1 MIDVLVSSRRWIATR
16 ERNPDARGTEAFR
29 RVIAMDTAHTSGDCQ
44 KGCVDLRGEFSMAAA
59 AAAAAAAAPAAASS
73 QQPAAASITSEFQV
87 PILALSVDRSQESMT
102 VPSNT
107 TASPAGMRNVLLF
120 RRIIHLSVTHGR
132 NPSIKASRASQ
143 AKQAKPSNPPIATF
157 MRE

>member
-1 MIDVLVSSRRWIATR
+1 VGIAKKAVSICEASFRWQQQQQQQQ
-16 ERNPDARGTEAFR
+16 P
-29 RVIAMDTAHTSGDCQ
+29 
-44 KGCVDLRGEFSMAAA
+44 
-59 AAAAAAAAPAAASS
+59 AASS
-73 QQPAAASITSEFQV
+73 QQQPAAASITSEFQV
-87 PILALSVDRSQESMT
+87 PILALSVDRSQESMML
-102 VPSNT
+102 PSNT
-107 TASPAGMRNVLLF
+107 TTSPAGMRNVLLF